1 MLTALRVGDI
11 QALELLLDLGVDPD
25 TTFKLGGC
33 LRPALALAVERGY
46 TKLVKALCAR
56 YCSTTLGDRDGLT
69 PLHLAAI
76 YGFKEVASILLENR
90 ALLNEGTRGQG
101 DTPLHLAA
109 SNHQVEMVEFLLE
122 RGANV
127 DQANNDGKSP
137 LMYAAAKGDLRSVE
151 LLVGAGADVHAQDV
165 AGNTPLLL
173 HTSSAW
179 LNISITRLLCPSPS
193 TTNLCNLDG
202 SYPVLE
208 VVKST
213 CSARQGALSVLV
225 KAGAQLDVV
234 NSLGSTPLHLACSNS
249 DWISARILVRSG
261 ARVDIEDSLGRTG
274 FFIALQNNNL
284 LLAESM
290 VAAGTSCRLPEDQL
304 RVLSSAARQCASRKR
319 LSTLKFSARKVL
331 RRCWGRRTDE
341 ELDNVF
347 IPTQLKHYVYYL
359 LE

>member
-1 MLTALRVGDI
+1 MA
-11 QALELLLDLGVDPD
+11 
-25 TTFKLGGC
+25 TF
-33 LRPALALAVERGY
+33 Y
-46 TKLVKALCAR
+46 
-56 YCSTTLGDRDGLT
+56 
-69 PLHLAAI
+69 
-76 YGFKEVASILLENR
+76 
-90 ALLNEGTRGQG
+90 Q
-101 DTPLHLAA
+101 
-109 SNHQVEMVEFLLE
+109 
-122 RGANV
+122 
-127 DQANNDGKSP
+127 
-137 LMYAAAKGDLRSVE
+137 GDLRSVE
-151 LLVGAGADVHAQDV
+151 LLVGAGANVHAQDV

-179 LNISITRLLCPSPS
+179 LNTRISRLLCPNPS
-193 TTNLCNLDG
+193 SANLCNLDG

-249 DWISARILVRSG
+249 DWSSARILVRSG

-284 LLAESM
+284 LLAEAM
-290 VAAGTSCRLPEDQL
+290 VAAGTSSRLPENQL
-304 RVLSSAARQCASRKR
+304 KLLSTAARHCASRKR
-319 LSTLKFSARKVL
+319 MSTLKFSARKAL
-331 RRCWGRRTDE
+331 RRSWGRRTDE